1 MVANWQFSQWRLAPS
16 ATILWLVDPITFV
29 RFSRVLVA
37 RFVPLSRSILF
48 SLLGPLILGLFLG
61 VFGAPGCA
69 GYSVLTHE
77 AIIDAAWKDGIEPL
91 LLRRFPGATSE
102 ELLQAHGY
110 AYGGSLIQDLGYYP
124 FGSRFFSDLTH
135 YVRSGDFVLALLQE
149 SRDLDEY
156 AFALGALS
164 HYAADTSGH
173 QLATNPAVAI
183 MYPGLAKKYG
193 PVVTY
198 VEKPSAHMK
207 VEYGFD
213 VDQVAEGNYAS
224 KAYHDFIG
232 FEVSKP
238 VLERAFL
245 RTYALDMSSAFF
257 SVDMSIGSYR
267 HAVSKVIP
275 KMTKVAWHLKKDE
288 IQNSHPS
295 ETKKQFIY
303 HVSNSG
309 YRKEWGHLYEK
320 PGCSSQ
326 LAAFFMRLI
335 PKVGPFSGLA
345 FHPPTPAVEQLYMGS
360 FNEALNRFRAL
371 LLEQQEHRLQLAN
384 DNLDTGAV
392 TAPAAYRLTDN
403 TYAKL
408 LSKTSGRP
416 VPDSLRRDLLSY
428 YLDLAKPFATKQNS
442 KAWHDLVKELDTL
455 KSTPAVGMSLPTES
469 PRLSACLMRN
479 FRCEPTKTVGA
490 EIGFVALD
498 GGRDR
503 WIDSTLSMRPLGL
516 SLPDLRSPSRI
527 GIADPIR
534 RFIVIEN

>member
-1 MVANWQFSQWRLAPS
+1 VN
-16 ATILWLVDPITFV
+16 PIPFV
-29 RFSRVLVA
+29 SLSRALTGRLVA
-37 RFVPLSRSILF
+37 QSALLF
-48 SLLGPLILGLFLG
+48 SLFGPLILGLFLG
-61 VFGAPGCA
+61 LFGTPDCA

-91 LLRRFPGATSE
+91 LLRRFPYATPE
-102 ELLQAHGY
+102 ELLRAHGY
-110 AYGGSLIQDLGYYP
+110 AYGGAIIQDMGYYP

-135 YVRSGDFVLALLQE
+135 YVRSGDFVVALLEE

-173 QLATNPAVAI
+173 QLATNPAVAM
-183 MYPGLAKKYG
+183 MYPALAKKYG

-213 VDQVAEGNYAS
+213 VDQVAEGNYAP
-224 KAYHDFIG
+224 KAYHDFVG

-238 VLERAFL
+238 VLERAFA
-245 RTYALDMSSAFF
+245 RTYSLEMSDVFF

-267 HAVSKVIP
+267 HAVSNVIP
-275 KMTKVAWHLKKDE
+275 SMTKVAWHLKKDE

-303 HVSNSG
+303 HLSNSG
-309 YRKEWGHLYEK
+309 YRKEWGHIYEK
-320 PGCSSQ
+320 PGFFSQ
-326 LAAFFMRLI
+326 LAAFFLRLM

-360 FNEALNRFRAL
+360 FNETLNRFRAL
-371 LLEQQEHRLQLAN
+371 LLEQQEGRLQLVN
-384 DNLDTGAV
+384 DNLDTGAA
-392 TAPAAYRLTDN
+392 TGPAAYRLTDS

-408 LSKTSGRP
+408 LNKTSGKP
-416 VPDSLRRDLLSY
+416 VSDSLRRDFLSY

-442 KAWHDLVKELDTL
+442 KAWHELVKELDTL
-455 KSTPAVGMSLPTES
+455 KSTP
-469 PRLSACLMRN
+469 
-479 FRCEPTKTVGA
+479 
-490 EIGFVALD
+490 EIGVSVPSTSPNLFTCVMYKL
-498 GGRDR
+498 GCELTNGVE
-503 WIDSTLSMRPLGL
+503 IDFAPI
-516 SLPDLRSPSRI
+516 DRI
-527 GIADPIR
+527 GGLD
-534 RFIVIEN
+534 

>member
-1 MVANWQFSQWRLAPS
+1 M
-16 ATILWLVDPITFV
+16 
-29 RFSRVLVA
+29 LVA
-37 RFVPLSRSILF
+37 RLLAQSRSILF
-48 SLLGPLILGLFLG
+48 SLFGPLILGLFLG
-61 VFGAPGCA
+61 VFGAPDCA

-77 AIIDAAWKDGIEPL
+77 AIIDAAWKEGIEPI
-91 LLRRFPGATSE
+91 LLRRFPRATPE
-102 ELLQAHGY
+102 ELLQAHAY
-110 AYGGSLIQDLGYYP
+110 AYGGALIQDLGYYP

-135 YVRSGDFVLALLQE
+135 YVRSGDFVLALLEE
-149 SRDLDEY
+149 SHDLNEY

-173 QLATNPAVAI
+173 QLATNLAVAI

-213 VDQVAEGNYAS
+213 VDQVAEGNYAA

-232 FEVSKP
+232 FDVSKP

-245 RTYALDMSSAFF
+245 RTYSLDMSTAFF

-303 HVSNSG
+303 HISNSG
-309 YRKEWGHLYEK
+309 YRKEWGHIYEK
-320 PGCSSQ
+320 PSFFSQ
-326 LAAFFMRLI
+326 LAAFFLRLM
-335 PKVGPFSGLA
+335 PKVGPLSGLA

-360 FNEALNRFRAL
+360 FNETLNRFRAL
-371 LLEQQEHRLQLAN
+371 LLEQQEGRLQLAN

-392 TAPAAYRLTDN
+392 TEPAAYRLTDN

-408 LSKTSGRP
+408 LNKTSGKP
-416 VPDSLRRDLLSY
+416 ISDSLRRDFLSY

-455 KSTPAVGMSLPTES
+455 KSTPAVGMSPPTES
-469 PRLSACLMRN
+469 PQVSACLMRK
-479 FRCEPTKTVGA
+479 FRCEPTKRDGA
-490 EIGFVALD
+490 EIVFAAID
-498 GGRDR
+498 GGLD
-503 WIDSTLSMRPLGL
+503 
-516 SLPDLRSPSRI
+516 
-527 GIADPIR
+527 
-534 RFIVIEN
+534 